1 MKLHRDCH
9 VVFDG
14 AYYSAPFTHIGQQVR
29 VRGGNRQVQ
38 IFTRDYQLLATHERA
53 ERPGQRQTH
62 PRHLPP
68 EKLPGWLLNRDA
80 CHEEAAAIG
89 PATQQVVSTLL
100 DDPVVD
106 RLPTVGRLLRLRAR
120 FGDDRLEA
128 ACQRALQFDD
138 PAYPTVKRILSQG
151 LDLTAPAEPQ
161 VPPARATARAF
172 VRGVRDLVGSALGGV
187 SWT

>member
-1 MKLHRDCH
+1 
-9 VVFDG
+9 
-14 AYYSAPFTHIGQQVR
+14 
-29 VRGGNRQVQ
+29 
-38 IFTRDYQLLATHERA
+38 
-53 ERPGQRQTH
+53 
-62 PRHLPP
+62 
-68 EKLPGWLLNRDA
+68 LPGWLLNRAA
-80 CHEEAAAIG
+80 CREEAAAIG
-89 PATQQVVSTLL
+89 PATQQVVSELL

-138 PAYPTVKRILSQG
+138 PAYQTVKRILSQG
-151 LDLTAPAEPQ
+151 LDRAAPDEPPAPA
-161 VPPARATARAF
+161 RSTARAF